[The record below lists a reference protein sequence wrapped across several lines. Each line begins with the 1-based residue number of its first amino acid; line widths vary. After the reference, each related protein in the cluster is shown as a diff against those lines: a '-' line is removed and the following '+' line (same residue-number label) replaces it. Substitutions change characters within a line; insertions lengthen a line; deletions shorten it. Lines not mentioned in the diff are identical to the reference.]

1 MRKSLLLLTLLV
13 GVALPCR
20 ATEHLVSTDLAQQR
34 LVQQAQR
41 RAADRDR
48 VQELLSSPAAAET
61 AARLHVDLA
70 RVQAGAATLS
80 DGELRDLAQRAQA
93 LDGDPAA
100 GLDSDIRQ
108 LLVIF
113 LIVAIVIL
121 VLQAVD

>member
-1 MRKSLLLLTLLV
+1 MRKSLLSLTLLV

-20 ATEHLVSTDLAQQR
+20 AAEHLVSTDLAQQR
-34 LVQQAQR
+34 LAQQAQG
-41 RAADRDR
+41 RAADLDR
-48 VQELLSSPAAAET
+48 VQELLSSPAAVET
-61 AARLHVDLA
+61 AGRLHVDLA
-70 RVQAGAATLS
+70 RVQAGTATLG
-80 DGELRDLAQRAQA
+80 DGELRDLAQRARA